1 MSKKWTQRAA
11 RTGGTVQP
19 DAINEEL
26 RAQQSSITTLDRE
39 QLPDDFADA
48 SRLTPYALQRV
59 YNLPR
64 YPATNGEQD
73 ATGGTSVTSRMWLN
87 SVTPPLET
95 GHWRN
100 AVQATLTLADFAG
113 GHLFIEWSGNALVFP
128 VFAQTTNL
136 DYPFNPKYLGFRIL
150 VNNSVLVEARGA
162 AYHES
167 FRVFGGRV
175 FAAGDLT
182 VQLQFRT
189 TQVGPDDPLV
199 TTAGGDIMQA
209 HLYSMKYLAV
219 GRFR

>member
-1 MSKKWTQRAA
+1 MSKKWTQRQA

-59 YNLPR
+59 YNAPR
-64 YPATNGEQD
+64 FPATSGQQD
-73 ATGGTSVTSRMWLN
+73 ATSSTTVASNMWLDSVTTKN
-87 SVTPPLET
+87 DT

-100 AVQATLTLADFAG
+100 ASAPITLTAFAG
-113 GHLFIEWSGNALVFP
+113 GHLFFEWSGNALVFP
-128 VFAQTTNL
+128 VYGLTSSME
-136 DYPFNPKYLGFRIL
+136 YPFNPKYLGFRIL
-150 VNNSVLVEARGA
+150 VNNSVLTEARGA

-167 FRVFGGRV
+167 FRIFGGRL
-175 FAAGDLT
+175 FPAGDLVVT
-182 VQLQFRT
+182 LQFKS

-199 TTAGGDIMQA
+199 TDGGADIMQA
-209 HLYSMKYLAV
+209 HIYGMKYLAV